1 MRDRSSFQSENAPRH
16 AKAPA
21 GAARREPSRTRV
33 TLLCEVRQGLQPW
46 ALVRLEDLSEAGF
59 RIIWPHGQID
69 PRLPLRVRLP
79 GLEVVNARVC
89 WMQGKALGC
98 AFETRLHVAVFE
110 HIVRKAGE
118 QLGAHHLP

>member
-1 MRDRSSFQSENAPRH
+1 MRDRSFFQLETGSGQAEPPSRAT
-16 AKAPA
+16 
-21 GAARREPSRTRV
+21 RREPTRTRI

-46 ALVRLEDLSEAGF
+46 AVVRLEDLSEGGF

-69 PRLPLRVRLP
+69 PRQPLRVRLP
-79 GLEVVNARVC
+79 GLQVVNAKVC

-110 HIVRKAGE
+110 HLLRKSSAQPGGG
-118 QLGAHHLP
+118 QVP